1 MDKKKPGR
9 CFYSP
14 QNLTGRKTVLGKHQ
28 PHLPASEFPQDPS
41 LQPQPAPSSCSP
53 QKAPVISAAEQPQLQ
68 PGAGL
73 FSHCCVHQ
81 QPGVS
86 IFTPWEGELR

>member
-1 MDKKKPGR
+1 M
-9 CFYSP
+9 
-14 QNLTGRKTVLGKHQ
+14 LWKHQ
-28 PHLPASEFPQDPS
+28 PHRLASELTQDPS
-41 LQPQPAPSSCSP
+41 LQLQPAPRSCSP
-53 QKAPVISAAEQPQLQ
+53 QKAPVITAAEQPQLQ

-86 IFTPWEGELR
+86 IFTLCEGELH